1 MGLAWEVVGFLVAS
15 IAEVEAVVSDWI
27 VQAAWVE
34 VWEEAKVVVA
44 PAAVMAPVALVEAL
58 ELVFLVALE
67 A

>member
-1 MGLAWEVVGFLVAS
+1 MGLASEVVGFLVAS

-44 PAAVMAPVALVEAL
+44 LAAVMAPVALVEAL